1 MSSRKIMMLL
11 AALLIAVGAIVLARQ
26 ALKPPADENG
36 TPVVEEHKGPQVLVA
51 ARDLPAGSL
60 LRESDMKW
68 QAWSEEPKEHM
79 LVKEQ
84 TNVDDYVGALSR
96 SALRA
101 GEPIMGNRVFRTHE
115 QGFLSAALA
124 PGMRA
129 ISLKITPV
137 SGLAGLIFPGDHV
150 DVIVAHN
157 VPVPGAD
164 GQNRDRRVS
173 ETIVINA
180 RVLALDQKTDEKVT
194 EPKIADVATLE
205 VNPKDAEKIALI
217 ADWNSTVSLVL
228 RSLTDNLAESET
240 AKAAAAAVPPKED
253 KPVGHDE
260 APDEAALAAAPGIAL
275 SPNATAPTQ
284 PVKAQPVL
292 RSGASFTW
300 DSDVSRVL
308 ARPDSATNASRR
320 IQVIRGKDSSEISF
334 QQ

>member
-26 ALKPPADENG
+26 ALKPATDETG
-36 TPVVEEHKGPQVLVA
+36 APVVEEHKGPQVLVA

-79 LVKEQ
+79 LIKEQ

-96 SALRA
+96 GALRA

-157 VPVPGAD
+157 VPVPGTD

-173 ETIVINA
+173 ETIVTNA

-228 RSLTDNLAESET
+228 RSLTDNLAESEA
-240 AKAAAAAVPPKED
+240 AKATAAAATKAMDE

-260 APDEAALAAAPGIAL
+260 APDEAALAAPAGIAL
-275 SPNATAPTQ
+275 SPNPIPAMPE
-284 PVKAQPVL
+284 KALHEP
-292 RSGASFTW
+292 RASYTW

>member
-26 ALKPPADENG
+26 ALKPAADENG
-36 TPVVEEHKGPQVLVA
+36 VPVVEEHKRPQVLVA
-51 ARDLPAGSL
+51 ARDLAAGSL

-79 LVKEQ
+79 LIKEQ

-96 SALRA
+96 GALRA

-115 QGFLSAALA
+115 QGFLSAALS

-157 VPVPGAD
+157 VPVPGTD

-173 ETIVINA
+173 ETIVVNA

-228 RSLTDNLAESET
+228 RSLTDNLAETEA
-240 AKAAAAAVPPKED
+240 AKAAAAMPPKEE

-260 APDEAALAAAPGIAL
+260 VPDEEPLAATPGIAL
-275 SPNATAPTQ
+275 SPNAKASVKP
-284 PVKAQPVL
+284 PAKAQHEP
-292 RSGASFTW
+292 RASFTW

>member
-26 ALKPPADENG
+26 ALKPAADENG
-36 TPVVEEHKGPQVLVA
+36 MPVVEEHKGPQVLVA

-79 LVKEQ
+79 LIKEQ

-96 SALRA
+96 GALRA

-173 ETIVINA
+173 ETIVTNT

-228 RSLTDNLAESET
+228 RSLTDNLAETEA
-240 AKAAAAAVPPKED
+240 AKAAAS
-253 KPVGHDE
+253 PVK
-260 APDEAALAAAPGIAL
+260 PDEEKPLADIGKAAEPIVTDPGIAL
-275 SPNATAPTQ
+275 NANAPSPEVSAPQ
-284 PVKAQPVL
+284 ED
-292 RSGASFTW
+292 RASYTW

>member
-26 ALKPPADENG
+26 ALKPAADENG
-36 TPVVEEHKGPQVLVA
+36 MPVVEEPKGPQVLVA
-51 ARDLPAGSL
+51 ARDLSAGSL

-68 QAWSEEPKEHM
+68 QTWSEEPKEHM

-96 SALRA
+96 GALRA

-173 ETIVINA
+173 ETIVTNT

-228 RSLTDNLAESET
+228 RSLTDNLAEMD
-240 AKAAAAAVPPKED
+240 AARAAANPKEANPKED
-253 KPVGHDE
+253 S
-260 APDEAALAAAPGIAL
+260 ANASAATPDEAALMAAPGIRL
-275 SPNATAPTQ
+275 NPNAAPS
-284 PVKAQPVL
+284 PDDKAAGES
-292 RSGASFTW
+292 RASYTW